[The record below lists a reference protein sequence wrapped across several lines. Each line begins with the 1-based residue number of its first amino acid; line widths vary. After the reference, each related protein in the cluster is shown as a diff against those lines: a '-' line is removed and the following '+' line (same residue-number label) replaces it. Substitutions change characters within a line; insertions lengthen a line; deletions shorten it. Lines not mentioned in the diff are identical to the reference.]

1 MLLDPDTTSVGPLP
15 DTTNAAAHFEQ
26 DMCDGSQARVG
37 GMLSGKCGLVYCH
50 MGAAKQGLQPL
61 MDAVAMSDVPI
72 TQFLPTHM
80 ERTPDLI
87 NQGAKWIAAGGRVDL
102 TCRTDE
108 ARQAVKTYRQAGI
121 PLAHCTVASD
131 GFGSWPVYDKQGR
144 LLSYEVADL
153 GAIFRFLVAMVKE
166 EVWELSEVLQFMT
179 ANPAGVLQLPHKGQ
193 IAAGKDA
200 DLLLL
205 DQDTLELKSVYA
217 KGLLVRTPE
226 WTRGGMFER
235 GKHIRPITPAIP
247 P

>member
-1 MLLDPDTTSVGPLP
+1 MLDPDMTSVGPLP

-108 ARQAVKTYRQAGI
+108 VHNNIASTVHFYCTGLWVVVLGLYNNPSARHY
-121 PLAHCTVASD
+121 AS
-131 GFGSWPVYDKQGR
+131 
-144 LLSYEVADL
+144 
-153 GAIFRFLVAMVKE
+153 AIFIEQWCCMYKLQVVA
-166 EVWELSEVLQFMT
+166 
-179 ANPAGVLQLPHKGQ
+179 
-193 IAAGKDA
+193 
-200 DLLLL
+200 
-205 DQDTLELKSVYA
+205 
-217 KGLLVRTPE
+217 
-226 WTRGGMFER
+226 
-235 GKHIRPITPAIP
+235 
-247 P
+247 